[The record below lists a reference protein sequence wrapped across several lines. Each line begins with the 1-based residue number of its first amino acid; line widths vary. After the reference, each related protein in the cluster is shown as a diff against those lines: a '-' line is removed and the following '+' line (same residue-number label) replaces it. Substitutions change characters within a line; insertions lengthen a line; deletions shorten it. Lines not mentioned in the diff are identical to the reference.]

1 MNSGSRLQT
10 ALFGLKDGVGW
21 VSNDVFVT
29 RRAEVLL
36 VEGWVGRRLVSV
48 SLGRDFESIM
58 PAIWS
63 KLNEVAFDD
72 E

>member
-1 MNSGSRLQT
+1 MQT

-21 VSNDVFVT
+21 VSNDVFLT
-29 RRAEVLL
+29 RRAGDLL

-48 SLGRDFESIM
+48 HLGGDFSSNM

-63 KLNEVAFDD
+63 KLNEVAVDD

>member
-1 MNSGSRLQT
+1 MQS

-21 VSNDVFVT
+21 VSSDVFVT
-29 RRAEVLL
+29 RRAGALL

-48 SLGRDFESIM
+48 RLGGDFSSIM

-63 KLNEVAFDD
+63 KLNEVAVDD